1 MKFWLK
7 IRKKKFT
14 MRVAKLIQ
22 GPREAV
28 ENSPLEVVKKQQDK
42 ALNNLSG
49 RIPAEWEAGLQTSRR
64 PFPLK

>member
-7 IRKKKFT
+7 IRKKKFI

-28 ENSPLEVVKKQQDK
+28 ENSPLEVVKKQQDQ
-42 ALNNLSG
+42 
-49 RIPAEWEAGLQTSRR
+49 GLEQPIWPDSR
-64 PFPLK
+64 